1 MFPMSVY
8 STVQMD
14 EDVNMSPP
22 WRGAAP
28 GGRGRCTPQG
38 PTCMQSAHYRLSS
51 TLGREMEFML
61 STTAEAFIFKLSCSN
76 AEVSC
81 RTAH

>member
-1 MFPMSVY
+1 MFSMSVY
-8 STVQMD
+8 STIQMD
-14 EDVNMSPP
+14 KDVNVPTLE
-22 WRGAAP
+22 
-28 GGRGRCTPQG
+28 GG
-38 PTCMQSAHYRLSS
+38 SS
-51 TLGREMEFML
+51 RRERPLYSSGSHLHAEYTLQIVINIGNMEFML